1 MSGVPNPNPDR
12 ARRAQAT
19 TLQAMLGL
27 QPATTAL
34 ALAAA
39 LDPEYLETVGSLDQ
53 ATQDGVLAVIER
65 MCLRDVIFIS
75 DDHEHAISTLTV
87 QSPEVV
93 ARVAQ
98 AEQEFAT
105 YQAREGSLVVRV

>member
-39 LDPEYLETVGSLDQ
+39 PSPAVMADKLVLEGGPDTVRYVFYDCIRLHFRYSGY
-53 ATQDGVLAVIER
+53 VL
-65 MCLRDVIFIS
+65 
-75 DDHEHAISTLTV
+75 
-87 QSPEVV
+87 
-93 ARVAQ
+93 
-98 AEQEFAT
+98 
-105 YQAREGSLVVRV
+105 YK

>member
-1 MSGVPNPNPDR
+1 MSGVHNPNPDR

-39 LDPEYLETVGSLDQ
+39 PSPAVMADKLVYSHETIHLQNKLQDAGWEAEGVAHESDSDSDDEAASDEEKDLAEEIFSEETVLLLMQ
-53 ATQDGVLAVIER
+53 
-65 MCLRDVIFIS
+65 
-75 DDHEHAISTLTV
+75 
-87 QSPEVV
+87 
-93 ARVAQ
+93 
-98 AEQEFAT
+98 
-105 YQAREGSLVVRV
+105 

>member
-34 ALAAA
+34 APA
-39 LDPEYLETVGSLDQ
+39 ELE
-53 ATQDGVLAVIER
+53 VLVL
-65 MCLRDVIFIS
+65 C
-75 DDHEHAISTLTV
+75 TLTLC
-87 QSPEVV
+87 
-93 ARVAQ
+93 
-98 AEQEFAT
+98 T
-105 YQAREGSLVVRV
+105 LYLCTLTLCTLYL